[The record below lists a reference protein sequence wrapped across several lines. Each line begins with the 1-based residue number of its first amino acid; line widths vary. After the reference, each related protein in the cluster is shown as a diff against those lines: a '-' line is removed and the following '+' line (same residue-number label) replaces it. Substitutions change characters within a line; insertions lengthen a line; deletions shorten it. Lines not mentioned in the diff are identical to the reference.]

1 MILNENILNLKY
13 FKQFEKNI
21 FKQRESIIKI
31 LERLTLKNKK
41 IIGFGASGRGT
52 TFLNYCNIGKKYIKY
67 IIDSSPLRSGKLMP
81 GLKIPIENMEY
92 LKKNSNEIDYILII
106 AWNYKKSIIQQV
118 KKINK
123 NIKFIIPFPNPKII

>member
-1 MILNENILNLKY
+1 
-13 FKQFEKNI
+13 
-21 FKQRESIIKI
+21 
-31 LERLTLKNKK
+31 
-41 IIGFGASGRGT
+41 
-52 TFLNYCNIGKKYIKY
+52 
-67 IIDSSPLRSGKLMP
+67 MP